1 MELIF
6 FLGAIIFIAYVLICR
21 ILNFLDNTAISNGI
35 LANTDQ
41 DEEPIKS
48 VTDVNRGTNA
58 EKKLIVALLKSGI
71 HPKAIFHD
79 LYIPRSN
86 GKFSQIDLVVATKV
100 GILVFEVKDYSG
112 WIYGN
117 GSRLKWTQV
126 LAYGKEKYK
135 FYNPVL
141 QNNSH
146 IKCLRQQ
153 LKEKVPFYSI
163 IVFYGD
169 CQLKDIDFIPKGTY
183 ITKWYRVLNV
193 VNKIINEN
201 PPANYKDKIHIIKTL
216 KSAVERGNKIDVSD
230 RHLEGIKDMLGTD
243 RIFQ

>member
-35 LANTDQ
+35 LAYTDQ
-41 DEEPIKS
+41 DEELIKS

-58 EKKLIVALLKSGI
+58 EKKLIAALLKLGI

-79 LYIPRSN
+79 LYIPRNN

-126 LAYGKEKYK
+126 LAYGREKYK

-183 ITKWYRVLNV
+183 ITKWYRVLDV

>member
-35 LANTDQ
+35 LAYTDQ
-41 DEEPIKS
+41 DEELIKS

-126 LAYGKEKYK
+126 LAYGREKYK

-169 CQLKDIDFIPKGTY
+169 CQLKDIDFIPKETY
-183 ITKWYRVLNV
+183 ITMWYRVLDV

-216 KSAVERGNKIDVSD
+216 KNAAERGSKTDVLD
-230 RHLEGIKDMLGTD
+230 GHLECIKDMLGTD

>member
-35 LANTDQ
+35 LAYTDQ
-41 DEEPIKS
+41 DEELIKS

-126 LAYGKEKYK
+126 LAYGREKYK

-183 ITKWYRVLNV
+183 ITKWYRVLDV

>member
-21 ILNFLDNTAISNGI
+21 ILNFLDNTAISNEI
-35 LANTDQ
+35 LAYTDQ
-41 DEEPIKS
+41 DEELIKS

-58 EKKLIVALLKSGI
+58 EKNLIAALLKSGI

-126 LAYGKEKYK
+126 LAYGREKYK

-183 ITKWYRVLNV
+183 ITKWYRVLDV

>member
-35 LANTDQ
+35 LAYTDQ
-41 DEEPIKS
+41 DEELIKS

-58 EKKLIVALLKSGI
+58 EKNLIAALLKSGI

-126 LAYGKEKYK
+126 LAYGREKYK

-183 ITKWYRVLNV
+183 ITKWYRVLDV

>member
-35 LANTDQ
+35 LAYTDQ
-41 DEEPIKS
+41 DEELIKS

-58 EKKLIVALLKSGI
+58 EKNLIAALLKSGI

-183 ITKWYRVLNV
+183 ITKWYRVLDV

>member
-35 LANTDQ
+35 LAYTDQ
-41 DEEPIKS
+41 DEELIKS

-58 EKKLIVALLKSGI
+58 EKKLIAALLKLGI

-117 GSRLKWTQV
+117 GSRLKWTQA

>member
-35 LANTDQ
+35 LAYTDQ
-41 DEEPIKS
+41 DEELIKS

-79 LYIPRSN
+79 LYIPRNN
-86 GKFSQIDLVVATKV
+86 GKFSQIDLVAATKV

-126 LAYGKEKYK
+126 LAYGREKYK

>member
-6 FLGAIIFIAYVLICR
+6 FLVVIVFITCILICSAHNFSGNST
-21 ILNFLDNTAISNGI
+21 ILN
-35 LANTDQ
+35 DQ
-41 DEEPIKS
+41 DNELIKS
-48 VTDVNRGTNA
+48 VTDINRGTNA
-58 EKKLIVALLKSGI
+58 EKKLIAALLKLGI

-126 LAYGKEKYK
+126 LAYGREKYK

-183 ITKWYRVLNV
+183 ITKRYRVLDV

>member
-6 FLGAIIFIAYVLICR
+6 FLGAIIFIAYVLICC

-35 LANTDQ
+35 LAYTDQ
-41 DEEPIKS
+41 DEELIKS

-58 EKKLIVALLKSGI
+58 EKNLIAALLKSGI

-183 ITKWYRVLNV
+183 ITKWYRVLDV

>member
-35 LANTDQ
+35 LAYTDQ
-41 DEEPIKS
+41 DEELIKS

-58 EKKLIVALLKSGI
+58 EKNLIAALLKSGI

-126 LAYGKEKYK
+126 LAYGREKYK

-183 ITKWYRVLNV
+183 ITKWYRVLDV

-230 RHLEGIKDMLGTD
+230 RHLEGIKDMMGTD

>member
-35 LANTDQ
+35 LAYTDQ
-41 DEEPIKS
+41 DEELIKS

-126 LAYGKEKYK
+126 LAYAREKYK

-183 ITKWYRVLNV
+183 ITKWYRVLDV